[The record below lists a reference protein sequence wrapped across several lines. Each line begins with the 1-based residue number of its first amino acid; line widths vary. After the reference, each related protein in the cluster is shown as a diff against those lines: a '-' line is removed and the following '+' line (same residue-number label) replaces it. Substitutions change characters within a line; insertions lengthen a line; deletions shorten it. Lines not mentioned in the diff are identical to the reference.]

1 MPARY
6 RLVLVDPREP
16 EHLTPSELQ
25 VAALVAEGLSN
36 REIGRRLSKSHN
48 TVCKQVRGGMRK
60 TGSANRT
67 GLAVWYVAQKDQA
80 D

>member
-1 MPARY
+1 M
-6 RLVLVDPREP
+6 
-16 EHLTPSELQ
+16 
-25 VAALVAEGLSN
+25 AALVAEGLSN